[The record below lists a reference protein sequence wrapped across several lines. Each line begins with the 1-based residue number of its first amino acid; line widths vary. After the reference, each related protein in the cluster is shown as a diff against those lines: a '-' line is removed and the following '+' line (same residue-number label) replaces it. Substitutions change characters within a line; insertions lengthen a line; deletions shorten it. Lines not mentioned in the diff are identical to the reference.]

1 MAGTIAT
8 TINTRIIQASETWN
22 PASIADGDSETFQM
36 TGVTGAALGDFVL
49 ASFSLDLQDLSLTA
63 YVQAAGVVEA
73 VLQNNTGG
81 AVNLDSGTLTVRV
94 LTK

>member
-8 TINTRIIQASETWN
+8 VINSRIVQASETWN
-22 PASIADGDSETFQM
+22 PGSIADGDSETFQM

-49 ASFSLDLQDLSLTA
+49 VSFSLDLQDLGLSA
-63 YVQAAGVVEA
+63 YVQASGVVEA
-73 VLQNNTGG
+73 VLQNNTGS